1 MFIRINFIK
10 FCALSTAKGMIVIM
24 KKRVSIII
32 LLIAVLVVILGY
44 YLYPRTGTLNSF
56 LSNNYNKEN
65 IEQIEIRS
73 TYSGQDK
80 TVKDKDEINKILD
93 NVSNI
98 KLVRH
103 YGSTEN
109 KTKGAIHIFIYDE
122 SRIVTEIIIQ
132 GKEYI
137 DIINDYDNSNKE
149 YKIIDNSL
157 DLDYINRLIS

>member
-1 MFIRINFIK
+1 
-10 FCALSTAKGMIVIM
+10 MIVIM

>member
-1 MFIRINFIK
+1 
-10 FCALSTAKGMIVIM
+10 M
-24 KKRVSIII
+24 KKRVGIII

-56 LSNNYNKEN
+56 LFSNYNKEN

-80 TVKDKDEINKILD
+80 TVKDRDEISKILD

-103 YGSTEN
+103 YGSAEN
-109 KTKGAIHIFIYDE
+109 KTKGAIHIFIYDK
-122 SRIVTEIIIQ
+122 SKITNEIIIQ

-137 DIINDYDNSNKE
+137 NIINDDGNSNKE

-157 DLDYINRLIS
+157 DLDYINSLIS

>member
-1 MFIRINFIK
+1 
-10 FCALSTAKGMIVIM
+10 M

-56 LSNNYNKEN
+56 LLSNYNKEN

-93 NVSNI
+93 SVSNI

-109 KTKGAIHIFIYDE
+109 KTKGAIHIFIYAE

>member
-1 MFIRINFIK
+1 
-10 FCALSTAKGMIVIM
+10 M

-157 DLDYINRLIS
+157 DLDYINSLIS